1 MKKLAFVTACAS
13 LVACG
18 RVAEGTKSALNKG
31 GEFAGAAAT
40 EVVEGMATGVEK
52 TWSIDVTL
60 SEELKAKGIS
70 LGKTMVE
77 EDSAGTD
84 NILVLYVISSSDF
97 SGPITAIAIDQQG
110 REYGRVSTNLN
121 LAANGADYFTLR
133 FQGRTDLERK
143 SRVVLQ

>member
-1 MKKLAFVTACAS
+1 MKKLALIAACAS

-40 EVVEGMATGVEK
+40 EVVEGMASGVEK
-52 TWSIDVTL
+52 TWSIDVAL
-60 SEELKAKGIS
+60 SEELKASGIS

-77 EDSAGTD
+77 EDSAGAD
-84 NILVLYVISSSDF
+84 NVLVLYVIASKEFNS
-97 SGPITAIAIDQQG
+97 PVTAIAIDKDG
-110 REYGRVSTNLN
+110 REYGRAGAEVA

-133 FQGRTDLERK
+133 FQSRTDLERK